1 MGLFSKNKSD
11 EKSDFK
17 TTTKFGVIKIDEE
30 RKLFK
35 ASGKVFK
42 FEDLISFE
50 LVEDDQKIVEGGVSA
65 GRAILGGSF
74 FGNTGAGIGGLSKI
88 KKTDKEFCTNMQ
100 IIYTVKNNKQATRT
114 IPFIFA
120 KSDKSKVVYNQAKVN
135 AKATLE
141 GFNYIISCN
150 ESVEPTDSALA
161 NFEDLKKLKE
171 LFDLGIL
178 TEEEFEAKKSEL
190 LK

>member
-74 FGNTGAGIGGLSKI
+74 F
-88 KKTDKEFCTNMQ
+88 
-100 IIYTVKNNKQATRT
+100 
-114 IPFIFA
+114 
-120 KSDKSKVVYNQAKVN
+120 
-135 AKATLE
+135 
-141 GFNYIISCN
+141 
-150 ESVEPTDSALA
+150 
-161 NFEDLKKLKE
+161 
-171 LFDLGIL
+171 
-178 TEEEFEAKKSEL
+178 
-190 LK
+190 